1 MERFFDIKKS
11 DGIVVK
17 KVDKIM
23 LGTKQTQV
31 EYFIRLKFEII
42 EIRNCIR
49 YIVLE
54 TLKKLAK
61 LLKRAGKRQ
70 WIGWYFIDRENR
82 SEDAFVRPIKTFS
95 TTPKFCVF
103 YVFPATFCFTTI
115 SFIPRPRFLEGNWNQ
130 KGEGSIWNIK
140 F

>member
-23 LGTKQTQV
+23 LGTKQTRV

-70 WIGWYFIDRENR
+70 WIG
-82 SEDAFVRPIKTFS
+82 
-95 TTPKFCVF
+95 
-103 YVFPATFCFTTI
+103 
-115 SFIPRPRFLEGNWNQ
+115 
-130 KGEGSIWNIK
+130 
-140 F
+140 

>member
-1 MERFFDIKKS
+1 
-11 DGIVVK
+11 
-17 KVDKIM
+17 M

-70 WIGWYFIDRENR
+70 WIG
-82 SEDAFVRPIKTFS
+82 
-95 TTPKFCVF
+95 
-103 YVFPATFCFTTI
+103 
-115 SFIPRPRFLEGNWNQ
+115 
-130 KGEGSIWNIK
+130 
-140 F
+140 